1 MLVDTDVLIW
11 YLRGHEQAA
20 RFLDGLQALRLSAVT
35 HMELVQ
41 GCRNRQELARLK
53 KDLGRREALVLP
65 ISEAIS
71 NRAAALVE
79 VHALSDGLM
88 LADALIA
95 ATAIENGLSLVS
107 ANVKH
112 FRPIQGLELVA
123 FEV

>member
-11 YLRGHEQAA
+11 YLRGHEGAA
-20 RFLDGLQALRLSAVT
+20 RFLDGLPELSLSAVT
-35 HMELVQ
+35 YMELVQ

-53 KDLGRREALVLP
+53 KDLSRRQAAILP
-65 ISEAIS
+65 VSEAIS
-71 NRAAALVE
+71 NRAAELVE
-79 VHALSDGLM
+79 THFLGDGLM

-95 ATAIENGLSLVS
+95 ATAIEHGLSLVS